1 VWLVLCSADDRSGLW
16 AATELRARGLDP
28 LVVLTPDRLHYSFRW
43 QHHIASGQPIVTRF
57 TLADGCMVDARE
69 LRGVLNRM
77 STLPPHLVNHLPPG
91 ERRHAL
97 NEWTA
102 LHVSWLSALTVPTL
116 NLPVGNE
123 LCGAGRHRSEWVW
136 LAAQSG
142 FEVTPITHGTAM
154 PASETRD
161 VIRQDPLQHVVIVDG
176 KAVDE
181 ALPKTMR
188 AACERLAELS
198 NTRLL
203 GVDLDRASGT
213 FVTASPCPDLQAG
226 GVDVVDALCSV
237 LIGG

>member
-57 TLADGCMVDARE
+57 ALADGCMVDARE
-69 LRGVLNRM
+69 LRGVLNRIAM
-77 STLPPHLVNHLPPG
+77 LPPHLVNNLPPG

-123 LCGAGRHRSEWVW
+123 LCGAARHRSEWVW
-136 LAAQSG
+136 LASQAG
-142 FEVTPITHGTAM
+142 FDIRPVSHSTATAAMVAGDAIRREVI
-154 PASETRD
+154 E
-161 VIRQDPLQHVVIVDG
+161 HVVIVDG
-176 KAVDE
+176 KVMDDS
-181 ALPKTMR
+181 LPKTMR
-188 AACERLAELS
+188 LACERLAELS

-203 GVDLDRASGT
+203 GVDIDRATGT
-213 FVTASPCPDLQAG
+213 FVTASPSPDLQAG
-226 GVDVVDALCSV
+226 GADVVDALCSV
-237 LIGG
+237 LISG